1 MSENPSQDQPAGD
14 PLSQT
19 GSEADIDAL
28 LAGAAELAAGL
39 DAEVG
44 GEPGPA
50 AAIPDDTAASPGLD
64 QPGDQAKSDPT
75 VDAQLDEIDSLL
87 DRACEEL
94 GPDKAN
100 APTGEETPDA
110 GGATE
115 SQTPQPDGDTQL
127 DQDAVAHQTQA
138 QVSGLPEEFGDLSDV
153 GDLPNLD
160 DLPDLDPA
168 APGAGEKPPPKPTR
182 PEVAAPAD
190 GQSSRL
196 WALLHR
202 AIDLLDVLDRPLA
215 RIGYEVRVVLGW
227 VALAT
232 LFAAFCICVFSILG

>member
-50 AAIPDDTAASPGLD
+50 AAIPDDTAASPGLV
-64 QPGDQAKSDPT
+64 QPGDQAQSDPT

-115 SQTPQPDGDTQL
+115 SQTPQPDGETQH
-127 DQDAVAHQTQA
+127 DQDAAAHQARTDA
-138 QVSGLPEEFGDLSDV
+138 SGLPEEFADLSDV

-160 DLPDLDPA
+160 DLPDLDPS
-168 APGAGEKPPPKPTR
+168 APGAGEKSPPKPART
-182 PEVAAPAD
+182 EAVAPAD

-202 AIDLLDVLDRPLA
+202 AIDLLDLLDRPLA

-227 VALAT
+227 AALAT
-232 LFAAFCICVFSILG
+232 LFAALCICVFSILG